1 MRELMNKYEMSWQ
14 DILQVI
20 FGSFLLAL
28 AFQIFLLPNEII
40 SGGVSSL
47 SIIIYDLTN
56 LPPIVTQYAFNI
68 PLLILSFVVL
78 GKDVGVKSFIG
89 SLVFPFFTGLIS
101 GLPVLTEDLLL
112 ASIFGG
118 VLTGIGVGIV
128 YRGKGSTGG
137 TSTVAQLVSKYT
149 NISLGNSV
157 LLADGIIIAVG
168 FFVFNME
175 AIMYGMITL
184 TVASRV
190 IDIVLVGA
198 GIQKTIFIIT
208 DQTEVIRAEILEK
221 FDRGVTLFD
230 ARGGFNNDPKEV
242 MMVVIEEREI
252 TALREMIIE
261 KDDDAFVIVMA
272 ASEVMGRGF
281 SLEKYFPVN

>member
-1 MRELMNKYEMSWQ
+1 MQELMKEYKITWK

-20 FGSFLLAL
+20 FGSFILAL
-28 AFQIFLLPNEII
+28 SFQIFLLPNEII

-47 SIIIYDLTN
+47 SIVIYEVIGLS
-56 LPPIVTQYAFNI
+56 PAITQYLFNI
-68 PLLILSFVVL
+68 PLLIMSFIFL
-78 GKDVGVKSFIG
+78 GKEVGIKSVIG
-89 SLVFPFFTGLIS
+89 SLLFPFFTGLVS
-101 GLPVLTEDLLL
+101 SFPTLTSDLFL
-112 ASIFGG
+112 ASLFGG

-137 TSTVAQLVSKYT
+137 TSTVAQLISKYANLT
-149 NISLGNSV
+149 LGNAI
-157 LLADGIIIAVG
+157 LFADGIVILIG
-168 FFVFNME
+168 FFVFDLE
-175 AIMYGMITL
+175 AILYGIITL

-198 GIQKTIFIIT
+198 SVQKTIFIIT
-208 DQTEVIRAEILEK
+208 DQTERIREEILDN

-230 ARGGFNNDPKEV
+230 ARGGFRNEPKEM

>member
-1 MRELMNKYEMSWQ
+1 MRELMKEYQMSWQ
-14 DILQVI
+14 DILQVV

-47 SIIIYDLTN
+47 SIIIYNLTN
-56 LPPIVTQYAFNI
+56 LPPIITQYAFNI
-68 PLLILSFVVL
+68 PLLILSFSLL

-137 TSTVAQLVSKYT
+137 TSTVAQLISKYT
-149 NISLGNSV
+149 NMSLGNSV
-157 LLADGIIIAVG
+157 LFADGIIIAIG

-198 GIQKTIFIIT
+198 GVQKTIFIIT
-208 DQTEVIRAEILEK
+208 DQTEAIRTDILDK

-230 ARGGFNNDPKEV
+230 ARGGFNNDPKEM

-261 KDDDAFVIVMA
+261 KDEDAFVIVMA

>member
-1 MRELMNKYEMSWQ
+1 MRQLMNEYQMSWK
-14 DILQVI
+14 DVGQVI
-20 FGSFLLAL
+20 LGSFLLAL
-28 AFQIFLLPNEII
+28 SFQIFLLPNEII

-47 SIIIYDLTN
+47 SIIIYNLTSI
-56 LPPIVTQYAFNI
+56 PPIISQYAFNL
-68 PLLILSFVVL
+68 PLLVLSFLLL

-89 SLVFPFFTGLIS
+89 TLIFPFFTGLVS
-101 GLPVLTEDLLL
+101 SLPVLTEDLLL

-118 VLTGIGVGIV
+118 VLTGIGAGIV

-137 TSTVAQLVSKYT
+137 TSTVAQLISKYT
-149 NISLGNSV
+149 NMGLGNSV
-157 LLADGIIIAVG
+157 LLADGIIIAIG
-168 FFVFNME
+168 FFVFNLE

-198 GIQKTIFIIT
+198 GVQKTIFIIT
-208 DQTEVIRAEILEK
+208 DQTEAIRREILEN
-221 FDRGVTLFD
+221 FNRGITIFD
-230 ARGGFNNDPKEV
+230 ARGGFNNEPKEM

-272 ASEVMGRGF
+272 ASEVLGRGF

>member
-1 MRELMNKYEMSWQ
+1 MRQFMKRYQIEWK
-14 DILQVI
+14 DVGRVIL
-20 FGSFLLAL
+20 GSFLLAL
-28 AFQIFLLPNEII
+28 SFQIFLLPNEII

-47 SIIIYDLTN
+47 SIIIYNLIN
-56 LPPIVTQYAFNI
+56 LPPIITQYAFNI
-68 PLLILSFVVL
+68 PLLALSFIIL
-78 GKDVGVKSFIG
+78 GRDVGVKSFIG
-89 SLVFPFFTGLIS
+89 SLVFPFFTGLVS

-137 TSTVAQLVSKYT
+137 TSTVAQLINKYT
-149 NISLGNSV
+149 DISLGNSV
-157 LLADGIIIAVG
+157 LLADGIIIIIG
-168 FFVFNME
+168 FFVFNIE

-184 TVASRV
+184 AVASRV

-198 GIQKTIFIIT
+198 SNQKTIFIIT
-208 DQTEVIRAEILEK
+208 DQTEEIREEILDN

-230 ARGGFNNDPKEV
+230 ARGGFQNDPKEM

-261 KDDDAFVIVMA
+261 KDEDAFVVVMA
-272 ASEVMGRGF
+272 ASEVIGRGF